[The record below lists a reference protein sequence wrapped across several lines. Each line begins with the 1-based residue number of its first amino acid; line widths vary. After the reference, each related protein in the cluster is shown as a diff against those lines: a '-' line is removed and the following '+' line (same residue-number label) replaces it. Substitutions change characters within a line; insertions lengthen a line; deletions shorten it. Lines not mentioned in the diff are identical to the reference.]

1 MTSPVLTPSPHLR
14 SSQTIET
21 AMYTVLLALL
31 PGTAVGVYFFG
42 LNAIRVIAISV
53 IGCLVFEALALKMRG
68 RDFEALKDGSAVL
81 TGLLLAMNLPSSS
94 PGWMI
99 LIGAVVAILLSK
111 QVYGGLGY
119 NPFNPALVARVFLL
133 ISFPVAMTSWPE
145 PKVFPLAL
153 DTVTKATPLGEM
165 KTNLLLTGT
174 IGDIANYNLM
184 DPLLGRMMGGC
195 LGEISALA
203 LVAGGVF
210 LIWRGIITW
219 HIPVTYIATVFAMT
233 GAYWLINP
241 QKYASPVFHL
251 VTGGLMLGAFFMA
264 TDYVT
269 TPVTNKGMILFGVGC
284 GLITVFIRLF
294 GGYPEGV
301 SFAILLMNAAT
312 PIIDRYTRPRVFG
325 TLKGKEARTQ

>member
-1 MTSPVLTPSPHLR
+1 MTLPVLSPSPHLR
-14 SSQTIET
+14 SEQTIEK
-21 AMYTVLLALL
+21 AMYGVILALL
-31 PGTAVGVYFFG
+31 PGTAVGLYFFG
-42 LNAIRVIAISV
+42 VNAIRVVALSM
-53 IGCLVFEALALKMRG
+53 IGCLVFEGMALKMRG
-68 RDFEALKDGSAVL
+68 RGLDTLKDGSAFL

-99 LIGAVVAILLSK
+99 LIGAAVAVLLSK
-111 QVYGGLGY
+111 QVFGGLGY

-145 PKVFPLAL
+145 PQVFPVSL

-165 KTNLLLTGT
+165 KTSLLMNGN
-174 IGDIANYNLM
+174 IGDIAGMNLM
-184 DPLLGRMMGGC
+184 DPLLGIMGGS

-203 LVAGGVF
+203 LIAGGVY
-210 LIWRGIITW
+210 LLWRGIITW
-219 HIPVTYIATVFAMT
+219 HIPASYIATVFVMT
-233 GAYWLINP
+233 GAYWLIDP
-241 QKYASPVFHL
+241 QRYASPVFHM

-269 TPVTNKGMILFGVGC
+269 SPVTSRGMIIFGVGC

-301 SFAILLMNAAT
+301 SFAILLMNSAT
-312 PIIDRYTRPRVFG
+312 PLIDRYTRPRVFG
-325 TLKGKEARTQ
+325 TVTGKGART